1 MASVSQQS
9 HNEHTT
15 TGQEPNT
22 ATSFPDLMDRLKTMS
37 SQSRKKDGSAAQGA
51 QKRAVTKTECSVAT
65 SKGRLLIDSW
75 KFPEFQ
81 YLKYSH
87 RLPCKARGLFT
98 STDRIVARGYDKF
111 FNVNEADIVS
121 DKRLREECKGPFV
134 ASTKENGCIIFFAGL
149 EDSTLVVC
157 SKNMTGDLDS
167 ETYKSQGKH
176 YKKGIEAIHKQLE
189 AIGKTPQQLARTL
202 YESNVTAV
210 AELCDDEF
218 EEHILEYPEKLAG
231 LYLHGLNNNDIKF
244 STAPMDSVAEFGK
257 AWGFREVEYT
267 TYETYDELMRFIKG
281 VDEVGTY
288 KGRELEGFVIRCKRQ
303 TPEASLSQES
313 PTYEDYFFKY
323 KYEQPYSLYRQLREA
338 TLKFYPKD
346 YTRPLTDIR
355 YLYPK
360 FRKITF
366 AYLQFAGEYFQ
377 KYPEKREEFEA
388 NIGVIKLRKL
398 FVEDLLEDQPE
409 GVKAHEMEAHEKISA
424 KFDRLISTTET
435 VYCVVTMASP
445 GCGKTTTC
453 MTLANLCPEW
463 EHVQNDDFGAGQNII
478 DKVLELLGSKKLV
491 FFDRM
496 NYRENYRK
504 EFFSK
509 IFMKQDGYIMPNV
522 EIKFIGLNFLNC
534 ESPESKYD
542 LLEKR
547 IFKRGDNHQSIAA
560 KSAPIAARS
569 VLLDT
574 LRKFQPPRLKED
586 EEDVG
591 VLPRVVDGQLL
602 DRSDSE
608 FALLIN
614 LDVDEEDSSL
624 KNAKIIYEELTKHY
638 PELKVRDFT
647 EEEWLGSFETAK
659 NYSPVVRKRVTA
671 PSRTAIYYGLNAD
684 HDFIV
689 SQLDTILEG
698 NSTWQRLKKDERIQK
713 DFHVTLAHMQAVRN
727 NKAAHQT
734 TWQDLGRLFSKN
746 VYRKTASPGT
756 RASVPIFSDLRLEK
770 IVVFEN
776 TLVAVKVSAPS
787 LYRKKEDG
795 QQVGHEKTPSTN
807 TYLHI
812 TIGTVDKS
820 VAPKM
825 SNVYLTDLYESGNGS
840 DGRHELLN
848 VAAEVIT
855 WDHELPA
862 QQGFIY
868 FD

>member
-1 MASVSQQS
+1 M
-9 HNEHTT
+9 N
-15 TGQEPNT
+15 NL
-22 ATSFPDLMDRLKTMS
+22 ATSFPDLMDRLKNMS
-37 SQSRKKDGSAAQGA
+37 SQSRKKDGSAAEGA
-51 QKRAVTKTECSVAT
+51 QKRAVTKTECLVST

-81 YLKYSH
+81 YLKYSD

-98 STDRIVARGYDKF
+98 RNERIVARGYDKF

-121 DKRLREECKGPFV
+121 DSRLKEECKGPFV

-157 SKNMTGDLDS
+157 SKNMTGDLDT

-176 YKKGIEAIHKQLE
+176 YKKGIEAIHKQLAE
-189 AIGKTPQQLARTL
+189 IGKTPEEFARTL
-202 YESNVTAV
+202 YELNTTAV

-231 LYLHGLNNNDIKF
+231 LYLHGLNNNEIKF
-244 STAPMDSVAEFGK
+244 STAPMSSVSEFGK
-257 AWGFREVEYT
+257 TWGFKEVEYT
-267 TYETYDELMRFIKG
+267 TYETYDELMAFIKG
-281 VDEVGTY
+281 VDAVGTY
-288 KGRELEGFVIRCKRQ
+288 KGRELEGFVIRCKRENKDELQ
-303 TPEASLSQES
+303 V

-355 YLYPK
+355 YMYPK

-377 KYPEKREEFEA
+377 KYPERREEFEA

-398 FVEDLLEDQPE
+398 FVEDLLADQPE
-409 GVKAHEMEAHEKISA
+409 GVKAHEMEANEKISA
-424 KFDRLISTTET
+424 KFNRLISTTET
-435 VYCVVTMASP
+435 VYCFVTMAAP

-453 MTLANLCPEW
+453 MTLANLCPNW
-463 EHVQNDDFGAGQNII
+463 EHVQNDDFGSGKNIT
-478 DKVLELLGSKKLV
+478 DKVLELLGAKKVV

-504 EFFSK
+504 EFFTK
-509 IFMKQDGYIMPNV
+509 IFLKQDGYIMPNV

-547 IFKRGDNHQSIAA
+547 IMARGDNHQSIAA

-574 LRKFQPPRLKED
+574 LRKFQPPKLKEE
-586 EEDVG
+586 EEDLSI
-591 VLPRVVDGQLL
+591 LPRVVEGLRL

-614 LDVDEEDSSL
+614 MDIDCEDSSL
-624 KNAKIIYEELTKHY
+624 QNAKIIYDEVTKAY
-638 PELKVRDFT
+638 PDLKVKEFS
-647 EEEWLGSFETAK
+647 EEEWQKAFEAAVKYQPKTK
-659 NYSPVVRKRVTA
+659 KQVSA
-671 PSRTAIYYGLNAD
+671 PSRTAIYYAICAEKEA
-684 HDFIV
+684 IV
-689 SQLDTILEG
+689 SHLDTVLE
-698 NSTWQRLKKDERIQK
+698 NNATWQNIKQNGRIQK
-713 DFHVTLAHMQAVRN
+713 DFHVTLAHMMAVRN
-727 NKAAHQT
+727 NKAKYQT

-746 VYRKTASPGT
+746 VYRKTAAPGT
-756 RASVPIFSDLRLEK
+756 RALVPIFTDVHVEK

-776 TLVAVKVSAPS
+776 TLVALKVAIPQ
-787 LYRKKEDG
+787 LYRVKEDG
-795 QQVGHEKTPSTN
+795 AKVGHENTPTTN
-807 TYLHI
+807 THLHI
-812 TIGTVDKS
+812 TIGTMDQTIT
-820 VAPKM
+820 PKM
-825 SNVYLTDLYESGNGS
+825 SNVHLTDLYETGDVS
-840 DGRHELLN
+840 DGHHQLLN
-848 VAAEVIT
+848 IAADVIT
-855 WDHELPA
+855 WEHTLEG

-868 FD
+868 ID